1 MATYDVVF
9 TAGHGGRNK
18 FDKGAVGH
26 IIEHDEA
33 VRVMNAVVALLNANG
48 VRSVGYV
55 DKVST
60 TVNNNLYELVRFHN
74 AQQRAMD
81 IQIHFNATG
90 GDQAGGY
97 GTEVYVN
104 QQHHMKNANEFSKVM
119 ADAMGLKNR
128 GGKLY
133 NWYFNA
139 NTAKPAYLFEVAF
152 VNSKFDTDQY
162 RKNFDK
168 LVHAI
173 ASSIASKFGKTIKG
187 SSNTKPETPQNKP
200 NEGELTMSQY
210 SELKTMINNLENKKI
225 DKTMQEDLVP
235 LFKKAY
241 ADGIFKTD
249 HSTKVSEM
257 TYEQALSR
265 LVSYVSRTETKK

>member
-1 MATYDVVF
+1 MGTYDVVF

-26 IIEHDEA
+26 IVEHDEA

-90 GDQAGGY
+90 GDQVGGY

-104 QQHHMKNANEFSKVM
+104 QPQHMSNANEFSKVM

-139 NTAKPAYLFEVAF
+139 KTAKPAYLFEVAF
-152 VNSKFDTDQY
+152 VNSKFDTVQY

-173 ASSIASKFGKTIKG
+173 ASSVASKFGKTIGKPQ
-187 SSNTKPETPQNKP
+187 SKPQTKPN
-200 NEGELTMSQY
+200 GDLTMSQY
-210 SELKTMINNLENKKI
+210 NELKAMITAIENKKI
-225 DKTMQEDLVP
+225 DKTMQEDLTP
-235 LFKKAY
+235 LFKKAF
-241 ADGIFKTD
+241 ADGVFKTD
-249 HSTKVSEM
+249 HSKNVSNM

-265 LVSYVSRTETKK
+265 LVSYVSRTTV